1 MATFALDVGS
11 RTEIPLLIAFA
22 DLTRFAAQSLHV
34 SDERLAETIDA
45 YYERVAARIEA
56 AGGKLVKFVG
66 DAALIVFQPEAVDAG
81 IQALLDLK
89 VDAKGGQEIGA
100 PARLRSDGLG
110 MPLDDQDPFRS
121 GRRRSVW
128 RGGRQALRRARQG
141 GQRGGDAR
149 FDGRRALGRGISQA
163 RPRAAQAIQEA
174 HPDHHV
180 HPHRRPA
187 PLPPSLSARLQN
199 FTSA

>member
-89 VDAKGGQEIGA
+89 EEVDHGFEAMGWECRLMIKIHFGPVVAGPYGAAGAKRFDVLGKAVNAAAMLDSTGVALSAEAFRKLG
-100 PARLRSDGLG
+100 PALRKRFKKHT
-110 MPLDDQDPFRS
+110 PTITYIRTEDPHRF
-121 GRRRSVW
+121 RRR
-128 RGGRQALRRARQG
+128 
-141 GQRGGDAR
+141 
-149 FDGRRALGRGISQA
+149 
-163 RPRAAQAIQEA
+163 
-174 HPDHHV
+174 
-180 HPHRRPA
+180 
-187 PLPPSLSARLQN
+187 
-199 FTSA
+199 